1 MTNKMTE
8 LYELTRKFND
18 ISGANKELSLKA
30 MREQFLYID
39 EEVNEIKEALDNND
53 LVELLDGTIDTI
65 ITAFGLLQKLENLG
79 VDVGQAGI
87 DTAHNNLSKFPNAPA
102 VAHQTVEKVGIEK
115 GIEAVAT
122 FNEEHGVYVIRNK
135 ENGKVLKCV
144 GYIPNDLGKYIT
156 ESVYH
161 NYREYNNV

>member
-8 LYELTRKFND
+8 LYELTCKFND

-39 EEVNEIKEALDNND
+39 EEVNEIKEALDSND

-135 ENGKVLKCV
+135 YTGKVCKPLDFV
-144 GYIPNDLGKYIT
+144 SNDLNSYIT
-156 ESVYH
+156 TGVKE
-161 NYREYNNV
+161 NYVKYN